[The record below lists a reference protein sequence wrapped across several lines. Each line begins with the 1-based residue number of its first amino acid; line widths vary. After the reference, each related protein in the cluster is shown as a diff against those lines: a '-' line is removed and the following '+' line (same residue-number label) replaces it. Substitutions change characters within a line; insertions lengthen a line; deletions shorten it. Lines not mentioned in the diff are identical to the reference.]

1 MPEGL
6 GEAVPAVLLHPLAD
20 DISRAAAA
28 ALASDARE
36 GLAAHWRRRAASERR
51 IGVGFTQIAARLRDL
66 SAPSEL
72 VRWAERSAD
81 EEAAHAD
88 LCWRLV
94 AFYGGAD
101 EPPAR
106 SPAVEVPEFGTGDPR
121 LELALL
127 ILGTC
132 CINETLATAY
142 LSLCLD
148 LATVPFAA
156 QANRVHL
163 REEIQHGRLGWA
175 LLASSWL
182 DADLRRALVPCLSGM
197 LAANVPLWLRPDPFV
212 PSEGLPAFGH
222 PSHPVQCEAI
232 RRAVEEVVIPG
243 FAHVGLDVSHIRRP
257 WGTQAR
263 TRTSTSPGD

>member
-6 GEAVPAVLLHPLAD
+6 GEALPAVLLHPLAD
-20 DISRAAAA
+20 DVSRAAAA
-28 ALASDARE
+28 ALSSDARE

-51 IGVGFTQIAARLRDL
+51 IGLGFVQIAARLRDL
-66 SAPSEL
+66 GAPSEL
-72 VRWAERSAD
+72 VLWAERSAD
-81 EEAAHAD
+81 EEVAHAD
-88 LCWRLV
+88 LCRRLV
-94 AFYGGAD
+94 AFYSGVD
-101 EPPAR
+101 EAPGPA
-106 SPAVEVPEFGTGDPR
+106 PVVEVPEFGSGDPR

-127 ILGTC
+127 VLGTC

-148 LATVPFAA
+148 LAAVPFAA

-175 LLASSWL
+175 LLASPWV
-182 DADLRRALVPCLSGM
+182 DADLRRALVPCLPGM

-222 PSHPVQCEAI
+222 PSHAVQCETI
-232 RRAVEEVVIPG
+232 RRAVEEVVVPG

-263 TRTSTSPGD
+263 TSTARGD